1 MSRLKRTALVI
12 GAHPDDPEFGA
23 GGTVAAWGQQ
33 GWEFHYLIVTDGC
46 KGTPDASQDAR
57 LLIQKRQQEQQAAAQ
72 ILGVRSVTFLGL
84 PDGEVQPDQNLLEK
98 LVAILRKQKPHAV
111 FTHNPEPLE
120 FRLPGGKPHI
130 AHRDHRAVG
139 QSVLDAVYPVARD
152 PHYFPAHH
160 AAGLTPHK
168 VREVYLWGSPQ
179 ADLRVDIRHTLQL
192 KLDAIVQ
199 HESQISKDHPRI
211 LKSRQSGRPGY
222 EYFRRIRIRP

>member
-1 MSRLKRTALVI
+1 MKQALVI

-23 GGTVAAWGQQ
+23 GGTVAAWGEQ
-33 GWEFHYLIVTDGC
+33 GWEFHYLIVTDGS
-46 KGTPDASQDAR
+46 KGTPDASQDPR
-57 LLIQKRQQEQQAAAQ
+57 LLIQKRQQEQQRAAH
-72 ILGVRSVTFLGL
+72 ILGVKSVEFLGL

-98 LVAILRKQKPHAV
+98 LVAILRKRKPYAV

-120 FRLPGGKPHI
+120 YRRPGCRPHI

-139 QSVLDAVYPVARD
+139 QTVLDAVYPVARD

-179 ADLRVDIRHTLQL
+179 ANVKVDIRQTLQR

-199 HESQISKDHPRI
+199 HESQIAADHPRI
-211 LKSRQSGRPGY
+211 LKSRQIGRPAH
-222 EYFRRIRIRP
+222 EYFQRLRISP

>member
-1 MSRLKRTALVI
+1 MKTALII

-23 GGTVAAWGQQ
+23 GGTVAAWAER
-33 GWEFHYLIVTDGC
+33 GWEFHYLIVTDGST
-46 KGTPDASQDAR
+46 GTPDATQDPR
-57 LLIQKRQQEQQAAAQ
+57 LLIQTRQQEQQKAAS
-72 ILGVRSVTFLGL
+72 ILGVKSVEFLGL

-98 LVAILRKQKPHAV
+98 LVAILRKRKPYAV
-111 FTHNPEPLE
+111 FTHNPEALE
-120 FRLPGGKPHI
+120 YRRPGGRPHI

-152 PHYFPAHH
+152 PHYFPSHH

-179 ADLRVDIRHTLQL
+179 ANVRVDIRQTLTR

-199 HESQISKDHPRI
+199 HQSQIAADHPRI
-211 LKSRQSGRPGY
+211 LKARQSGRPGF
-222 EYFRRIRIRP
+222 EYFLRLRISL